1 MISGSSILRQA
12 QDFQHAARTPVRAP
26 DRYFAT
32 LYNTQAFSSKLPSAQ
47 NIVKLYR
54 MVMGLNAY
62 IGSGPGKKAGIWVET
77 EMEKYQCIQC
87 GHCCLNL
94 YDAFCTSAYEE
105 DMIRWEEEGRWDMQ
119 KKLTVTIDEEVY
131 EGLREV
137 IGPRKISR
145 FIEDLVRP
153 HVIKKEIYAAYKEM
167 AADEVRESEALEWA
181 EATFGDVNDEA
192 R

>member
-1 MISGSSILRQA
+1 
-12 QDFQHAARTPVRAP
+12 
-26 DRYFAT
+26 
-32 LYNTQAFSSKLPSAQ
+32 
-47 NIVKLYR
+47 
-54 MVMGLNAY
+54 
-62 IGSGPGKKAGIWVET
+62 
-77 EMEKYQCIQC
+77 
-87 GHCCLNL
+87 
-94 YDAFCTSAYEE
+94 
-105 DMIRWEEEGRWDMQ
+105 MQ
-119 KKLTVTIDEEVY
+119 KKLTLTIDEEVY

-153 HVIKKEIYAAYKEM
+153 HVIKKELYAAYKEM